1 MDIRYIMAKISSYPT
16 YDYEAR
22 LMENKK
28 ISRIAGI
35 DEAGRG
41 PGAGPVVA
49 GAVYIPPDCI
59 RILAGRLRD
68 SKKMTEKQRVRM
80 YGIIAVQCPFG
91 VGIVDNQTIDA
102 INILQATKQAMAK
115 ALADLQARLGSDR
128 PIHYVLIDGNMRVE
142 NIKTP
147 CESIVKGDN
156 KSLSI
161 AAGAVIAKVTRDRIM
176 GRLHEQYPR
185 YGWNRNKGYLSREH
199 MAAIRDFGTTP
210 YHRMSYRRVG
220 R

>member
-1 MDIRYIMAKISSYPT
+1 MTGKSGYPT
-16 YDYEAR
+16 YDYETR
-22 LMENKK
+22 LIKNRK
-28 ISRIAGI
+28 ISCIAGI

-49 GAVYIPPDCI
+49 GAVHIPEDCI
-59 RILAGRLRD
+59 GSLAGRLRD

-80 YGIIAVQCPFG
+80 YGIIAVKCPFG
-91 VGIVDNQTIDA
+91 VGIVDNQTIDE
-102 INILQATKQAMAK
+102 INILQATKKAMAG
-115 ALADLQARLGSDR
+115 ALAALQERLGSGRRID
-128 PIHYVLIDGNMRVE
+128 YVLVDGNMRME
-142 NIKTP
+142 NMKQP
-147 CESIVKGDN
+147 WESVVGGDN
-156 KSLSI
+156 KILSI

-176 GRLHEQYPR
+176 VRLHEQYPR

-199 MAAIRDFGTTP
+199 MQAIRDFGATP